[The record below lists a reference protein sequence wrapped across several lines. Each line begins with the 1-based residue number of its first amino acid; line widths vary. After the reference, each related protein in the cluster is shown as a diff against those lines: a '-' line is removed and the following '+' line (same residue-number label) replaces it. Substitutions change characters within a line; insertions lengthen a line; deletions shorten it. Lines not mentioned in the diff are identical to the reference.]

1 MASDDMPR
9 INLDPQVAERL
20 IAGRPG
26 AAGELPVG
34 AGEVAHV
41 LAAVRRATT
50 ERDDSRMAA
59 TVAAMGDVL
68 VPEGTRVGAATG
80 PQSAQPAALAARP
93 GRPRRPSTLPR
104 LLAATSAGLAVLFG
118 GLAAAGALPAAA
130 QNPVADLVSHVGIDL
145 PRPAST
151 PKTTSTP
158 VATATPSTST
168 TSTTIP
174 VISGVPPAAGPTSET
189 TVTAPPCMPPSYLSP
204 QGCFT
209 PLPVTPTTVA
219 PPPTTSTTAPR
230 PPPTTTTSSTVP
242 SSGQGGAHAH
252 GYAP

>member
-1 MASDDMPR
+1 MAPEDMSR
-9 INLDPQVAERL
+9 IDLDPQLAERL

-26 AAGELPVG
+26 EEGALPTG
-34 AGEVAHV
+34 AGEVAAV
-41 LAAVRRATT
+41 LEAARRATT

-59 TVAAMGDVL
+59 TVAAMGKVL

-80 PQSAQPAALAARP
+80 PQSAQPGALAVRP
-93 GRPRRPSTLPR
+93 GRPRPSTLPR

-130 QNPVADLVSHVGIDL
+130 QKPVADLVSHVGIDL

-168 TSTTIP
+168 TTTTIP

-189 TVTAPPCMPPSYLSP
+189 TVTAPPCTPPSYLSP

-230 PPPTTTTSSTVP
+230 PPPTTTTSTTVAP
-242 SSGQGGAHAH
+242 HGGSGSGNRSAT
-252 GYAP
+252 P